1 MIQLVS
7 QAALVYLVGSWIL
20 DTSGTKD
27 WFAGV
32 KVEECEGGTGIKV
45 ARCTKSLSQNKGGG
59 EEQEDSVY
67 FEAEDGVESGTGM

>member
-45 ARCTKSLSQNKGGG
+45 A
-59 EEQEDSVY
+59 
-67 FEAEDGVESGTGM
+67 